1 MRYVLKDK
9 NVGCHNC
16 GDSVINAFVR
26 AHPTVRLI
34 LESFIPHSTLGHV
47 VRQGNNVL

>member
-1 MRYVLKDK
+1 MRDVLKDK

-16 GDSVINAFVR
+16 GDGVINAFVR

-34 LESFIPHSTLGHV
+34 LESFIPHGTLAYV
-47 VRQGNNVL
+47 VCQGNNVL